1 MLRHFR
7 SALGKPAETPASAQG
22 STPTPPGDPTS
33 GGAPAAA
40 QALEAMRNR
49 LLLEHGCD
57 VVLIVDASTTV
68 RFANPAATRVL
79 GRPPSALVGRRLV
92 DLLHED
98 DARAALAMVTDAAA
112 NGAQTARAE
121 WRLRERNG
129 EAHVVEAI
137 GRSLLH
143 EPAVGGVMLQLRDVT
158 HRAAERERHAYVSLN
173 DRLTKLPNRTLFR
186 DRVAH
191 ALSVAH
197 RRSDPVAVLVM
208 DIDNFRTIND
218 TLGHPT
224 GDALLAAIA
233 TRLQTLLRSS
243 DTAARVGADE
253 FAILLEQMSDDS
265 DFLRIAERVRDA
277 FDAPFVLGGRT
288 ITVTVSVGIASAVPD
303 DGADDI
309 LRNADVALAMA
320 RRRGRGGCEIFEP
333 RMHAAIV
340 DRIELEADLQRAI
353 SAGEFALHYQPIVIL
368 HNRRIAGVEAFLRWN
383 HPRRGLVAPAHFL
396 QIAEDTGLIVPLGRW
411 VLLEACR
418 QGTYWQ
424 QELLQERA
432 LTVTVNISGVQL
444 RQSQLVTDVGDALRQ
459 SGLDPHRLVLEVS
472 DHVVLQGGSQV
483 VARLQQL
490 KALGVRIALDDFGAK
505 HSSLHHL
512 PGLPVDVLKIDKSFI
527 DRVTGAG
534 GDATFAQVIV
544 ALGKSMRLRTV
555 AEGVEREDQLAELL
569 RWRCEYGQGTLFSAP
584 LPADEL
590 IELLRATDA

>member
-1 MLRHFR
+1 
-7 SALGKPAETPASAQG
+7 
-22 STPTPPGDPTS
+22 
-33 GGAPAAA
+33 
-40 QALEAMRNR
+40 
-49 LLLEHGCD
+49 
-57 VVLIVDASTTV
+57 
-68 RFANPAATRVL
+68 
-79 GRPPSALVGRRLV
+79 
-92 DLLHED
+92 
-98 DARAALAMVTDAAA
+98 
-112 NGAQTARAE
+112 
-121 WRLRERNG
+121 
-129 EAHVVEAI
+129 
-137 GRSLLH
+137 
-143 EPAVGGVMLQLRDVT
+143 
-158 HRAAERERHAYVSLN
+158 
-173 DRLTKLPNRTLFR
+173 
-186 DRVAH
+186 
-191 ALSVAH
+191 
-197 RRSDPVAVLVM
+197 
-208 DIDNFRTIND
+208 
-218 TLGHPT
+218 
-224 GDALLAAIA
+224 
-233 TRLQTLLRSS
+233 
-243 DTAARVGADE
+243 
-253 FAILLEQMSDDS
+253 
-265 DFLRIAERVRDA
+265 
-277 FDAPFVLGGRT
+277 
-288 ITVTVSVGIASAVPD
+288 
-303 DGADDI
+303 
-309 LRNADVALAMA
+309 
-320 RRRGRGGCEIFEP
+320 
-333 RMHAAIV
+333 
-340 DRIELEADLQRAI
+340 
-353 SAGEFALHYQPIVIL
+353 
-368 HNRRIAGVEAFLRWN
+368 
-383 HPRRGLVAPAHFL
+383 
-396 QIAEDTGLIVPLGRW
+396 